1 MPGSVAEQCEH
12 IVHNRRDQLLVPL
25 VLPSAAAR
33 AVVASPLEN
42 AAPLLG
48 QHERAVDV
56 EFEAAALA
64 GQRQEAEDRRVESQ
78 WREVG
83 AQLPGVVALVACS
96 LDSEGRAYAG
106 NEVCEKVAVF
116 GSVFEMGARE

>member
-1 MPGSVAEQCEH
+1 MAEQCEH

-42 AAPLLG
+42 AAPVLG

-96 LDSEGRAYAG
+96 LDSEGQAYAG
-106 NEVCEKVAVF
+106 NEFCEKAAIF
-116 GSVFEMGARE
+116 GSVFEVGSRE